1 MAFGVTQRFYGVGE
15 GTVVTFP
22 IFFCNRKKTTSAN
35 LLQKCKFTAK
45 DQEMLQEIKKL
56 WPNIHQIWPAQF
68 ELNNSLL
75 FGGAGGH
82 DTHNFGLYIA
92 AKDGPRPFAA
102 GK

>member
-56 WPNIHQIWPAQF
+56 WPNIHQTWPAQF
-68 ELNNSLL
+68 ELQQQLTFFL
-75 FGGAGGH
+75 GWR
-82 DTHNFGLYIA
+82 T
-92 AKDGPRPFAA
+92 
-102 GK
+102 